1 MPYHLIPVPLALIG
15 IAVYFWARKENNL
28 KVVAIVQPLITVVVM
43 AIAALGLLT
52 PTVNLG
58 YTILI
63 LVSLLF
69 ALIGDINNVD
79 MTDEKTVMI
88 GLILFVFAYTI
99 YPVAFTIY
107 GGFIV
112 PQDLIG
118 IGISVVLYAMLIS
131 YCWRGLAGMRIAG
144 MVYGLV
150 LFFLLSRAVSTCFS
164 DVFSQVQAILITAGA
179 AMIVLGDVQ
188 FAMETFRKPPPPK
201 FVIDL
206 KIIGPIL
213 YAGGQLL
220 IGLSTSYFP
229 AV

>member
-1 MPYHLIPVPLALIG
+1 VPYHLIPVPLALIG

-43 AIAALGLLT
+43 VIAALGLLT
-52 PTVNLG
+52 PTANLG

-63 LVSLLF
+63 LASLLF

-79 MTDEKTVMI
+79 MTDEKTVLI
-88 GLILFVFAYTI
+88 GLLLFVVAYTI
-99 YPVAFTIY
+99 YPITFTIY

-112 PQDLIG
+112 PQDFIV
-118 IGISVVLYAMLIS
+118 IGISVVLYVLVIA
-131 YCWRGLAGMRIAG
+131 YCWRGLEGMRVAG

-150 LFFLLSRAVSTCFS
+150 LFFLLGRAISTCFS
-164 DVFSQVQAILITAGA
+164 DAFSGTQGILLTAGA
-179 AMIVLGDVQ
+179 GMIFLGDMQ
-188 FAMETFRKPPPPK
+188 FAMETFRKPEPPK
-201 FVIDL
+201 FIMDL
-206 KIIGPIL
+206 KIIGPVL

-220 IGLSTSYFP
+220 IGLSTAYFP

>member
-1 MPYHLIPVPLALIG
+1 MYSHLIPIPLALIG

-28 KVVAIVQPLITVVVM
+28 KVVAVVQPLITVVIM

-52 PTVNLG
+52 PTANLG

-63 LVSLLF
+63 LASLLF

-88 GLILFVFAYTI
+88 GLVLFVVAYTI

-112 PQDLIG
+112 PHDLVVM
-118 IGISVVLYAMLIS
+118 GISIVLYVLVIS
-131 YCWRGLAGMRIAG
+131 YCWKGLEGTRVPGMI
-144 MVYGLV
+144 YGLV
-150 LFFLLSRAVSTCFS
+150 LFFLLSRAISSCFS
-164 DVFSQVQAILITAGA
+164 DGFSPLQAILLTAGA
-179 AMIVLGDVQ
+179 GMMFLGDIQ
-188 FAMETFRKPPPPK
+188 FALETFRKPPPPK

-206 KIIGPIL
+206 KVIGPIL

-220 IGLSTSYFP
+220 IGLSTAYFP
-229 AV
+229 VA

>member
-1 MPYHLIPVPLALIG
+1 VPYHLIPVPLALIG

-52 PTVNLG
+52 PTANLG

-63 LVSLLF
+63 LASFLF

-79 MTDEKTVMI
+79 MTDEKTVMV
-88 GLILFVFAYTI
+88 GLILFVVAYTI
-99 YPVAFTIY
+99 YPVTFTLY
-107 GGFIV
+107 NGFIV
-112 PQDLIG
+112 PQDLIV
-118 IGISVVLYAMLIS
+118 IGISAVLYVLVIA
-131 YCWRGLAGMRIAG
+131 YCWRGLEGMRIAG

-150 LFFLLSRAVSTCFS
+150 LFFLLSRAISTCFG
-164 DVFSQVQAILITAGA
+164 DVFSKIQAILLTAGA
-179 AMIVLGDVQ
+179 AMIFLGDMQ
-188 FAMETFRKPPPPK
+188 FALETFRKPEPPK

-206 KIIGPIL
+206 KVIGPIL

-220 IGLSTSYFP
+220 IGLSTAYFP
-229 AV
+229 AA

>member
-1 MPYHLIPVPLALIG
+1 MYYHLMLVPMALIG

-43 AIAALGLLT
+43 IIAALGLLT
-52 PTVNLG
+52 PTANLG
-58 YTILI
+58 YTVLI
-63 LVSLLF
+63 LASLLF

-79 MTDEKTVMI
+79 MTDEKTVMV
-88 GLILFVFAYTI
+88 GLVLFVFAYTI
-99 YPVAFTIY
+99 YPVTFTIY
-107 GGFIV
+107 GGFIAS
-112 PQDLIG
+112 QDLIG

-131 YCWRGLAGMRIAG
+131 YCWRGLEGMRIAG
-144 MVYGLV
+144 MVYGFV

-164 DVFSQVQAILITAGA
+164 DTFSQVQAILITIGA

-188 FAMETFRKPPPPK
+188 FAIETFMKPPAPK

-220 IGLSTSYFP
+220 IGLSTAYFP